1 MKINGVDFND
11 TWVAKF
17 ETAEAFATH
26 PSNQHLY
33 PELKTVE
40 ARQDQLKMVWQLIV
54 KPVQPVSHDSK
65 PNDDKPKKAGRKS
78 SNKSVVAGN
87 DTFDGGLE
95 PQADGEGGGQPGE
108 TDNLRGE
115 DSVQSENSGA

>member
-78 SNKSVVAGN
+78 SNKSSAGGAN
-87 DTFDGGLE
+87 PDDGGLE
-95 PQADGEGGGQPGE
+95 PLSDAEGGGQPSE
-108 TDNLRGE
+108 T
-115 DSVQSENSGA
+115 DSVQGENEI